1 MRAADPEQC
10 FKYTRLLVYYAVNNQ
25 HLFYRLNFLH
35 LIGRALLNP
44 QQLPQKIKIGYIQR
58 HSCGCPTA
66 TVADTELY
74 KRQYAMRIFY
84 LLAVAS
90 TATAAAAEEFINP
103 ALLYV

>member
-25 HLFYRLNFLH
+25 HLFYRLNCLH

-66 TVADTELY
+66 TVTDTELY
-74 KRQYAMRIFY
+74 K
-84 LLAVAS
+84 
-90 TATAAAAEEFINP
+90 
-103 ALLYV
+103 

>member
-25 HLFYRLNFLH
+25 HLFYR
-35 LIGRALLNP
+35 
-44 QQLPQKIKIGYIQR
+44 
-58 HSCGCPTA
+58 CGCPTA